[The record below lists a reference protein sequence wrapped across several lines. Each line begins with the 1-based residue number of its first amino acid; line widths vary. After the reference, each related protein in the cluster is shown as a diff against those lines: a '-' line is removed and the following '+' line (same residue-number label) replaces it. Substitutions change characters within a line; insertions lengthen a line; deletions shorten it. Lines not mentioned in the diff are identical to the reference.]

1 MESKKETAVEK
12 FKKGYNCC
20 QAVACTY
27 CEELG
32 IPEKDMFRLAEGFG
46 SGIGGLKDTCGAV
59 MGMFLADVGFLIKY
73 AIDKHKEKKRKKN
86 EESADKAE

>member
-1 MESKKETAVEK
+1 MRSKKEIAVEK

-32 IPEKDMFRLAEGFG
+32 IPEEDLFRLAEGFG

-59 MGMFLADVGFLIKY
+59 MGMFLT
-73 AIDKHKEKKRKKN
+73 IDSGKQHRR
-86 EESADKAE
+86 DG

>member
-1 MESKKETAVEK
+1 MCSSDLMNVGNP
-12 FKKGYNCC
+12 F
-20 QAVACTY
+20 
-27 CEELG
+27 
-32 IPEKDMFRLAEGFG
+32 
-46 SGIGGLKDTCGAV
+46 GAV